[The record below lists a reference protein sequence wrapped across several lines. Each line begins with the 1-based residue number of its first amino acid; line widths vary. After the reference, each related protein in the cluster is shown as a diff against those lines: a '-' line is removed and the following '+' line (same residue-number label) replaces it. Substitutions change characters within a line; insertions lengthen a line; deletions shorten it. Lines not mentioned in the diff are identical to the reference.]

1 MNVDIGKLVTGFA
14 GGLLGKI
21 GEKLGSWIPT
31 KEERRRNVINKL
43 EKRQK
48 FIEDNKRND
57 LADEYIRNRNRL
69 HELYDEAKNASG

>member
-1 MNVDIGKLVTGFA
+1 MNIDIGKLVSGFA

-31 KEERRRNVINKL
+31 KEERRRNVIAKL

-48 FIEDNKRND
+48 FIEANRRND
-57 LADEYIRNRNRL
+57 LADEYLRNKSKL
-69 HELYDEAKNASG
+69 EQLFKEAANG

>member
-1 MNVDIGKLVTGFA
+1 MGFDWGSIAGRFA
-14 GGLLGKI
+14 GGILGKI

-57 LADEYIRNRNRL
+57 FADEYLRNRDRL
-69 HELYDEAKNASG
+69 RQLYDEAKNAGS

>member
-1 MNVDIGKLVTGFA
+1 MGFDWGSIAGKFA
-14 GGLLGKI
+14 GGIFGKI

-57 LADEYIRNRNRL
+57 LADEYLRNRDRL
-69 HELYDEAKNASG
+69 RQLYDEAKNAGS